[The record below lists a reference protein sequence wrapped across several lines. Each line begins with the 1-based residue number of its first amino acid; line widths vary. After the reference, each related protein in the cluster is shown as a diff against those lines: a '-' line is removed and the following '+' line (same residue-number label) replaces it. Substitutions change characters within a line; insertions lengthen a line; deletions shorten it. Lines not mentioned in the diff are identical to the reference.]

1 LIYPGVK
8 IQYGENVEVSE
19 AYNIDFYSTDIYS
32 SGLTP
37 YASYLTNGTKTW
49 KEITKDLVAPTKSDN
64 YKVYTFTGKW
74 QEVGGEE
81 EIFDLVALA
90 DSVPP
95 ERDLKLIPIFTSE
108 TRLWDVKF
116 YDYNGQEISEWN
128 LKLPFDEKDG
138 SGNKI
143 SIEKYLEDK
152 NIPIYFYY
160 KDDSDLNEH
169 ERYDLKGWKTKGDYD
184 NNVKNPTLI
193 DFSKEYV

>member
-1 LIYPGVK
+1 
-8 IQYGENVEVSE
+8 
-19 AYNIDFYSTDIYS
+19 
-32 SGLTP
+32 
-37 YASYLTNGTKTW
+37 
-49 KEITKDLVAPTKSDN
+49 
-64 YKVYTFTGKW
+64 VYTFTGKW